1 MTKFDSVTA
10 TVSIIILFFSLS
22 ALVSTF
28 ILGSQSPEY
37 KQNLLRQNVSPRGA
51 VSNSSQQPRGIR
63 SNSSSF
69 SSDSNG
75 SGGRPAE
82 KIPCCQQFMHCF
94 SLTENLSKLGRP
106 RAKKGDQELESLNG
120 IRVFC
125 TCFIILGNSYYYMLK
140 GPIQNLEVI
149 EEWV

>member
-1 MTKFDSVTA
+1 
-10 TVSIIILFFSLS
+10 
-22 ALVSTF
+22 
-28 ILGSQSPEY
+28 
-37 KQNLLRQNVSPRGA
+37 
-51 VSNSSQQPRGIR
+51 
-63 SNSSSF
+63 
-69 SSDSNG
+69 
-75 SGGRPAE
+75 
-82 KIPCCQQFMHCF
+82 MHCF

-149 EEWV
+149 EEWVQSSIFSLVLQADLIVDTFFWISAFLASYQLLVSM